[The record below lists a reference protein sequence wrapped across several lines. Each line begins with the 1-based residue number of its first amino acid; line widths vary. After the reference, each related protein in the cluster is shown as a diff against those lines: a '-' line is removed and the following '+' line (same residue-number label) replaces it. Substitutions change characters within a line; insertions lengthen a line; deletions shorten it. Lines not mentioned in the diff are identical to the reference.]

1 MIHLAGQATETQF
14 TVATQRAGREG
25 NQSSLS
31 DGAARVVCLAQL
43 VKPSEPPALGGY
55 AGVACR
61 PPSEGISGPSTP
73 TSQKVVQMSHQDNA
87 SSR

>member
-1 MIHLAGQATETQF
+1 MIHLAGQATKTQF

-25 NQSSLS
+25 NQIALS

-43 VKPSEPPALGGY
+43 VKPSEPPPLGGY
-55 AGVACR
+55 AGVAGR

-73 TSQKVVQMSHQDNA
+73 TSQKVVQMSQDNA